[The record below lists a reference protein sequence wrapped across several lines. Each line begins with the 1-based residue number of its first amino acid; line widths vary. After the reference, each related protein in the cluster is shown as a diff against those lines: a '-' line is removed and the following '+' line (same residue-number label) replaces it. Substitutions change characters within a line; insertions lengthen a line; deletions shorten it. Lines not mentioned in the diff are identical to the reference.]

1 MGMMQQIREDEDG
14 TLDEPRGRTVQ
25 FAPFMEDSAFRAIFE
40 AAPYGII
47 LVDDSGV
54 IILTNARL
62 DTKFGYPV
70 GSLVGRQLEVLL
82 PQRHR
87 VEHRGLRAGYVQAP
101 TQRTMG
107 AGRDL
112 TGRRRNGVE
121 FPVEVGLC
129 TIDTPEGRLTCAS
142 VVDITTRK
150 SVENRLRETNAQL
163 EEFTY
168 VTSHDLRSPL
178 RGVSNLI
185 EFVREDLGDEAPPAV
200 VRNLDRM
207 TTRIG
212 QLERL
217 MDDLLAYARASR
229 RTAGRD
235 VIDLRA
241 IMTTIIDL
249 QQAGDEVL
257 FHLDL
262 PEETFVGAATPL
274 ATVLRNLIANAI
286 RHHDR
291 THKEVSVAA
300 HFEPEFCV
308 IDVSDDGP
316 GIPETAQERIFRL
329 FQTLD
334 TKTVGE
340 NGLGLAVVQRLVD
353 GHGGSISVHSH
364 DGERGSCFR
373 ICWPRFVR
381 SDLDD

>member
-1 MGMMQQIREDEDG
+1 MGMMEQTQDEDG
-14 TLDEPRGRTVQ
+14 MLEAPRGRTVQ
-25 FAPFMEDSAFRAIFE
+25 FAPFMVDSAFRAIFE
-40 AAPYGII
+40 AAPYGIV
-47 LVDDSGV
+47 LVDDGGV
-54 IILTNARL
+54 IVLTNARL
-62 DTKFGYPV
+62 DAKFGYPV
-70 GSLVGRQLEVLL
+70 GSLVGHQLEVLL

-87 VEHRGLRAGYVQAP
+87 AAHHGLRAGYLKAP

-112 TGRRRNGVE
+112 TGRRKNGVE

-150 SVENRLRETNAQL
+150 SVENRLRESNAQL

-185 EFVREDLGDEAPPAV
+185 EFVREDMGDDIPKGVA
-200 VRNLDRM
+200 RNLDRM
-207 TTRIG
+207 ATRIG

-229 RTAGRD
+229 RDAGRD
-235 VIDLRA
+235 LIDLNA
-241 IMTTIIDL
+241 IMATIIDL
-249 QQAGDEVL
+249 QQAGDEVT
-257 FHLDL
+257 FRLDL
-262 PEETFVGAATPL
+262 PQETFFGSATPL
-274 ATVLRNLIANAI
+274 ATVLRNLVANAV

-291 THKEVSVAA
+291 TQKVVSIRA
-300 HFEPEFCV
+300 HYEPEFCV

-316 GIPETAQERIFRL
+316 GIPEAAQGRIFRL

-334 TKTVGE
+334 SKTAGE
-340 NGLGLAVVQRLVD
+340 SGLGLAVVQRLVD
-353 GHGGSISVHSH
+353 GHGGSISVLSH
-364 DGERGSCFR
+364 DGTRGSCFR
-373 ICWPRFVR
+373 IQWPRFVR